1 MAKIG
6 VIGVGRVGSTTA
18 FALSRMPYAEE
29 IILIDPNKENTL
41 GVAMDIEQGCY
52 FQTFADVKP
61 GTYADIGSLDFLVIT
76 AGVKPQ
82 IEKGGTRLTG
92 MEDAYRIVD
101 DIAQHIREKDFRGTL
116 VIASN
121 PLDVMTYAFNRLSG
135 LPKERIIGTG
145 CTLDTA
151 RYVTLLAKRLD
162 IPRKQIHGFV
172 LGEHGDTSFPAFSAT
187 TVSGERLHDWMVRKG
202 KDLSLLSGLEN
213 DVRQAGYEIARR
225 LGSTFYGIASA
236 IARII
241 SDLLDEQG
249 EVLPVSIRTTAEDGL
264 GDIAISLPYRVSK
277 HGIERLPFSLNPEEQ
292 EKLQL
297 SGKAIQ
303 SYIES
308 LNIPEEKGE

>member
-6 VIGVGRVGSTTA
+6 VIGVGKVGSTTA

-116 VIASN
+116 VIASTWILPAMSLYWQSVWIFPEN
-121 PLDVMTYAFNRLSG
+121 RFMVSCLANMATPPFRLS
-135 LPKERIIGTG
+135 RQ
-145 CTLDTA
+145 
-151 RYVTLLAKRLD
+151 RL
-162 IPRKQIHGFV
+162 
-172 LGEHGDTSFPAFSAT
+172 FPA
-187 TVSGERLHDWMVRKG
+187 
-202 KDLSLLSGLEN
+202 KDFMTGW
-213 DVRQAGYEIARR
+213 
-225 LGSTFYGIASA
+225 
-236 IARII
+236 
-241 SDLLDEQG
+241 
-249 EVLPVSIRTTAEDGL
+249 
-264 GDIAISLPYRVSK
+264 
-277 HGIERLPFSLNPEEQ
+277 
-292 EKLQL
+292 
-297 SGKAIQ
+297 SGKARI
-303 SYIES
+303 SPFFPALKTMS
-308 LNIPEEKGE
+308 VKPVMR